1 MSHRLQWEWNVRHLR
16 DKIEHD
22 TAELIDEYHD
32 GEFESANM
40 NWFLHDLDAV
50 IRQHKLE
57 PTGMYEDEDGDTESY
72 REPEGI
78 EALNLRYK
86 AAEAEFDRVGQEVRD
101 AHKPLIAKAIK
112 TGDEKTIRNAIM
124 ACPDQVG
131 RAFGFMAAGIIS
143 KPDSNKD

>member
-22 TAELIDEYHD
+22 TAELIDEYH
-32 GEFESANM
+32 GSEFESSLM
-40 NWFLHDLDAV
+40 SWFLHDAQAV
-50 IRQHKLE
+50 AAKHKLE
-57 PTGMYEDEDGDTESY
+57 PTSMYEDVVASP
-72 REPEGI
+72 EPNDI
-78 EALNLRYK
+78 ETLNLKYK
-86 AAEAEFDRVGQEVRD
+86 AAEAEYNRLGQEVRD
-101 AHKPLIAKAIK
+101 AHKPLIAEAIK
-112 TGDEKTIRNAIM
+112 TGDKRTIRNAIM